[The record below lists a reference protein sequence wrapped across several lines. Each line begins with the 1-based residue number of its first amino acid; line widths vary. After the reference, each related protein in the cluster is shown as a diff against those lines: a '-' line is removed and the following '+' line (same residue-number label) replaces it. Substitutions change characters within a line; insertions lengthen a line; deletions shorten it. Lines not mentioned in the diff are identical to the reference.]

1 MRRNAARSLDG
12 VAGIKK
18 IGVKDLSYKMVFIA
32 NSVHTGDS
40 RFGFNGVEAVDDEGN
55 LMSLKLGGGGGADVA
70 GGFSRSEGSSKTPLH
85 DRDASSSSFSHAG
98 G

>member
-40 RFGFNGVEAVDDEGN
+40 RFGFNGVESADDEGN
-55 LMSLKLGGGGGADVA
+55 LTQEDIDKM
-70 GGFSRSEGSSKTPLH
+70 FTISERH
-85 DRDASSSSFSHAG
+85 
-98 G
+98 